1 MSQLA
6 APLHEGETLEKKK
19 SIGQL
24 RKSLNFVPAEM
35 SAQEAIVNLKR
46 GTVVK
51 HKDGR
56 ERTVV
61 LPPDPQKTSGR
72 FGVTGDKEGTR
83 NQQPG
88 SWSIVGQYKP
98 ANAVKTEGKKAV
110 KTEGETWE
118 TEKRIGHLRNIAIQR
133 GIDRTVANKY
143 NLEGIEELRQLIRDQ
158 VGGASSGGSRW
169 FGGWTTSRPG
179 IRPVPSSQQEDERQ
193 KMLARQK
200 KEQQTRDREERK
212 EAQKAVERERSR
224 KKFMNKL
231 GKDLHTQL
239 RKITA
244 EKIRTLFGSDESAYI
259 KTMVS
264 KKDLNAANYLGLPN
278 YVKKRTV
285 MFEALTQIHHIIK
298 TIWDKK
304 NAFNEEYDEFF
315 SEVFGAEGFNT
326 KPCGFWYNGLNK
338 FTSAFWDFYCT
349 DNAGIDVEYV
359 QKYIE
364 HAQTVCDIVTQ
375 GESSIELEKQ
385 IENATEAHNL
395 AEAERRRVEE
405 RQRVERMAEEERQ
418 RVAEEERQR
427 VEKLAEEER
436 QRVAE
441 EERQRVEKLAEEE
454 RQRVTEEERQRVE
467 KLTKEDRQRKKKQ
480 TKADAR
486 QREKEKRQKKK
497 KETRAKRKKIL
508 NALRELR
515 QSMKDSKVGASE
527 KQAKILTGRLAEV
540 KQVMREIMEGNRDL
554 DSEEITR
561 EYFECQYAN
570 EDDEDDSSDEDDL
583 ELSDDETDDEF
594 ESKGETKNTDNK
606 KMKKRKGHSSSD
618 HKLKQRTY

>member
-6 APLHEGETLEKKK
+6 APLPEGKTLENKK
-19 SIGQL
+19 SIVHL

-35 SAQEAIVNLKR
+35 SKQDAIDNLKR

-51 HKDGR
+51 HNDGR
-56 ERTVV
+56 EKIVV
-61 LPPDPQKTSGR
+61 LPPDPAKTSGR
-72 FGVTGDKEGTR
+72 FGVTGDTEGTR

-88 SWSIVGQYKP
+88 SWSIVRHVKP
-98 ANAVKTEGKKAV
+98 AHAVRTEGEKAV

-143 NLEGIEELRQLIRDQ
+143 NLAGIEELRQLIRDQ
-158 VGGASSGGSRW
+158 VGGASGGASSGGSSW
-169 FGGWTTSRPG
+169 FGGWATSRPG
-179 IRPVPSSQQEDERQ
+179 IRPVPSAMSAAQRSSQQEDERQ
-193 KMLARQK
+193 KMLAHQK

-231 GKDLHTQL
+231 GNDLHTQL
-239 RKITA
+239 RIITA

-264 KKDLNAANYLGLPN
+264 KKDLNAAKYVGLPN
-278 YVKKRTV
+278 YVKKKTT
-285 MFEALTQIHHIIK
+285 MFKALTKIHHIIK

-304 NAFNEEYDEFF
+304 NAFNEEYDDFF
-315 SEVFGAEGFNT
+315 SQVFGAEGFNT

-364 HAQTVCDIVTQ
+364 HAQMVCDIATQ
-375 GESSIELEKQ
+375 GVSSIELEKQ

-405 RQRVERMAEEERQ
+405 RQRVERLAEEERQRVERLAEEECQRVERMAEEERQ
-418 RVAEEERQR
+418 RVER
-427 VEKLAEEER
+427 LAEEER
-436 QRVAE
+436 QRGAE
-441 EERQRVEKLAEEE
+441 EE
-454 RQRVTEEERQRVE
+454 
-467 KLTKEDRQRKKKQ
+467 RQRKKKQ
-480 TKADAR
+480 TNADAR
-486 QREKEKRQKKK
+486 QRENEKRRKKN
-497 KETRAKRKKIL
+497 KETRAKRKKVL
-508 NALRELR
+508 RSLRELR
-515 QSMKDSKVGASE
+515 QAMKGSKVGASE

-540 KQVMREIMEGNRDL
+540 KQAMREIKEGKHDL
-554 DSEEITR
+554 DSGEITR
-561 EYFECQYAN
+561 EYFESRYAN
-570 EDDEDDSSDEDDL
+570 EDDEDDSSDESDFQ
-583 ELSDDETDDEF
+583 LSDDDETDDDLPD
-594 ESKGETKNTDNK
+594 ESKGETKKTDNK
-606 KMKKRKGHSSSD
+606 KMKKRKGHSR
-618 HKLKQRTY
+618 KLKMRSY